1 MRVTTSN
8 LLILLV
14 AGLGSL
20 VIAWI
25 GITVPFQDEIMG
37 SVATWAGALGLVAT
51 LLMAATIK
59 TEGKS
64 VQHVI
69 RIEPEADRGQELQLY
84 ARHNGYKQCKLVGE
98 RGFVRRD
105 ANSQPEEV
113 VFEVMQVK
121 QTKPAFV
128 APVNRTQPADNGQTF
143 SY

>member
-1 MRVTTSN
+1 MRGTTSN

-25 GITVPFQDEIMG
+25 GFTIPFQDEIMG
-37 SVATWAGALGLVAT
+37 SVATWAGVIGLVAT

-59 TEGKS
+59 PDGKS
-64 VQHVI
+64 AHVI

-98 RGFVRRD
+98 RGLVRRD
-105 ANSQPEEV
+105 TNSQPEEV
-113 VFEVMQVK
+113 VFEVMQAQK
-121 QTKPAFV
+121 QPKQSFVPPPASIQ
-128 APVNRTQPADNGQTF
+128 NQSNNEF